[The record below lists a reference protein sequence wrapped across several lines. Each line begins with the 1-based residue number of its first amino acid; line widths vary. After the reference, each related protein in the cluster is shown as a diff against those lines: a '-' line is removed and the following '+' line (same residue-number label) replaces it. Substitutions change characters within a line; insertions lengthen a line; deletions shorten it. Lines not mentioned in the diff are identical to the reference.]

1 MTQAAITKRLR
12 DWGKAVR
19 TTAFKFSLLF
29 TLASSFV
36 TGISMYTLYRS
47 AEKEIREQI
56 DSRLLAETT
65 SLRRRFEERTSIGLY
80 TPVLG
85 IIERVPGDPNIT
97 FCVTARSG
105 GTNSV
110 SGYSDNNP
118 FTNGFATN
126 SPISAPSDGVSTSVD
141 SNVADLIIL
150 DSSVA
155 DLCRINTA
163 DADNSVGSS
172 MRINLVM
179 RVVVVNTADNR
190 YTLITAYD
198 TTNERKMLRRMLD
211 NTIYVTGFLILIAF
225 IGAFLIGYT
234 IIHSISRISRT
245 ARRIVDGDF
254 AERVPIRAN
263 DADEMNQLADDL
275 NHMLDRIEALI
286 TSQRQVTNNIAHD
299 LRSPLN
305 RLRNRMEV
313 ALLDRNSD
321 NKTLRDVIADSVEDA
336 ENLLK
341 TFNALLSIAQVESR
355 AKDDFT
361 HTSLSDICEDLAE
374 LYDVLSE
381 DGEHT
386 FAASIEPGLDIMG
399 NRQLIAQAITNLL
412 DNAVKYTPSG
422 GNIRLSAEKRGDN
435 ILINVADNGK
445 GIPPDKRDDVLK
457 RFVRLDSARST
468 PGNGL
473 GLSLVSAI
481 VALHNGSLTLHD
493 NKPGLRI
500 QITLPTETAY
510 LRRQHE
516 SQY

>member
-1 MTQAAITKRLR
+1 MTQTAITKRLR
-12 DWGKAVR
+12 DWGKAVK

-85 IIERVPGDPNIT
+85 IIERVPGD
-97 FCVTARSG
+97 
-105 GTNSV
+105 
-110 SGYSDNNP
+110 
-118 FTNGFATN
+118 
-126 SPISAPSDGVSTSVD
+126 
-141 SNVADLIIL
+141 LIIL

-155 DLCRINTA
+155 DLCRINPAT
-163 DADNSVGSS
+163 DPGSD

-179 RVVVVNTADNR
+179 RVVIVNTADNR

-198 TTNERKMLRRMLD
+198 TTNERKMLKRMLD
-211 NTIYVTGFLILIAF
+211 NSIYVTGLLLIASF
-225 IGAFLIGYT
+225 IGSFLIGYT

-254 AERVPIRAN
+254 SERVPTHAN
-263 DADEMNQLADDL
+263 DADEMSQLADDL

-305 RLRNRMEV
+305 RMRNRMEV
-313 ALLDRNSD
+313 ALLDRNSEAAA
-321 NKTLRDVIADSVEDA
+321 LREVIADSVEDA

-341 TFNALLSIAQVESR
+341 TFNALLNIAQVESR
-355 AKDDFT
+355 AKDDFK
-361 HTSLSDICEDLAE
+361 HESLSAICDDLAE
-374 LYDVLSE
+374 LYDVMTE
-381 DGEHT
+381 EGEHS
-386 FAASIEPGLDIMG
+386 FAAHIERGLDIMG

-422 GNIRLSAEKRGDN
+422 GHITLTAEQRGENIHVSVGDN
-435 ILINVADNGK
+435 GH

-481 VALHNGSLTLHD
+481 VALHNGSLQLHD

-500 QITLPTETAY
+500 EITLPSETAY
-510 LRRQHE
+510 LRRQNE
-516 SQY
+516 SEF

>member
-1 MTQAAITKRLR
+1 MTQTAITKRLR

-97 FCVTARSG
+97 FCVTAKSPPSG
-105 GTNSV
+105 SNGL
-110 SGYSDNNP
+110 P
-118 FTNGFATN
+118 FTNRNNNAPAT
-126 SPISAPSDGVSTSVD
+126 IDTSA
-141 SNVADLIIL
+141 ADLIIL

-155 DLCRINTA
+155 DLCRINPVT
-163 DADNSVGSS
+163 DPGSD

-179 RVVVVNTADNR
+179 RVVIVNTADNR

-198 TTNERKMLRRMLD
+198 TTNERKMLKRMLD
-211 NTIYVTGFLILIAF
+211 NTIYVTAFLILISF
-225 IGAFLIGYT
+225 IGSFLIGYT

-263 DADEMNQLADDL
+263 DTDEMNQLADDL

-305 RLRNRMEV
+305 RMRNRMEV
-313 ALLDRNSD
+313 ALLDRNSEAGA
-321 NKTLRDVIADSVEDA
+321 LREVIADSVEDA

-341 TFNALLSIAQVESR
+341 TFNALLNIAQVESR
-355 AKDDFT
+355 AKDDFK
-361 HTSLSDICEDLAE
+361 HESLSAICDDLAE
-374 LYDVLSE
+374 LYDVMTE
-381 DGEHT
+381 EGEHS
-386 FAASIEPGLDIMG
+386 FAAHIERGLDIMG

-422 GNIRLSAEKRGDN
+422 GHITLSAEQRGENIHVSVGDN
-435 ILINVADNGK
+435 GH
-445 GIPPDKRDDVLK
+445 GIPPDKRNDVLK

-481 VALHNGSLTLHD
+481 VALHNGSLQLHD

-500 QITLPTETAY
+500 EITLPSETAY
-510 LRRQHE
+510 LRRQNE
-516 SQY
+516 SEF

>member
-1 MTQAAITKRLR
+1 MTQTAITKRLR

-97 FCVTARSG
+97 FCVTAKSPPSG
-105 GTNSV
+105 SNGL
-110 SGYSDNNP
+110 P
-118 FTNGFATN
+118 FTNRNNNAPAT
-126 SPISAPSDGVSTSVD
+126 IDTSA
-141 SNVADLIIL
+141 ADLIIL

-155 DLCRINTA
+155 DLCRINPAT
-163 DADNSVGSS
+163 DPGSD

-179 RVVVVNTADNR
+179 RVVIVNTADNR
-190 YTLITAYD
+190 YTLVTAYD
-198 TTNERKMLRRMLD
+198 TTNERKMLKRMLD
-211 NTIYVTGFLILIAF
+211 NTIYVTAFLILISF
-225 IGAFLIGYT
+225 IGSFLIGYT

-263 DADEMNQLADDL
+263 DTDEMNQLADDL

-305 RLRNRMEV
+305 RMRNRMEV
-313 ALLDRNSD
+313 ALLDRNSGVGE
-321 NKTLRDVIADSVEDA
+321 LREVIADSVEDA

-341 TFNALLSIAQVESR
+341 TFNALLNIAQVESR
-355 AKDDFT
+355 AKDDFK
-361 HTSLSDICEDLAE
+361 HESLSAICDDLAE
-374 LYDVLSE
+374 LYDVMTE
-381 DGEHT
+381 EGEHS
-386 FAASIEPGLDIMG
+386 FEAHIERGLDIMG

-422 GNIRLSAEKRGDN
+422 GHITLTAEQRGENIHVSVGDN
-435 ILINVADNGK
+435 GH

-481 VALHNGSLTLHD
+481 VALHNGSLQLHD

-500 QITLPTETAY
+500 EITLPSETAY
-510 LRRQHE
+510 LRRQNE
-516 SQY
+516 SEF

>member
-1 MTQAAITKRLR
+1 MTQTAITKRLR

-97 FCVTARSG
+97 FCVTAKSPPSG
-105 GTNSV
+105 SNGL
-110 SGYSDNNP
+110 P
-118 FTNGFATN
+118 FTNRNNNAPAT
-126 SPISAPSDGVSTSVD
+126 IDTSA
-141 SNVADLIIL
+141 ADLIIL

-155 DLCRINTA
+155 DLCRINPAT
-163 DADNSVGSS
+163 DPGSD

-179 RVVVVNTADNR
+179 RVVIVNTADNR

-198 TTNERKMLRRMLD
+198 TTNERKMLKRMLD
-211 NTIYVTGFLILIAF
+211 NSIYVTGLLLIASF
-225 IGAFLIGYT
+225 IGSFLIGYT

-254 AERVPIRAN
+254 SERVPTHAN
-263 DADEMNQLADDL
+263 DADEMSQLADDL

-305 RLRNRMEV
+305 RMRNRMEV
-313 ALLDRNSD
+313 ALLDRNSEAAA
-321 NKTLRDVIADSVEDA
+321 LREVIADSVEDA

-341 TFNALLSIAQVESR
+341 TFNALLNIAQVESR

-386 FAASIEPGLDIMG
+386 FAASIEPDLDIMG

>member
-1 MTQAAITKRLR
+1 MTQTAITKRLR

-97 FCVTARSG
+97 FCVTAKSPPSG
-105 GTNSV
+105 SNGL
-110 SGYSDNNP
+110 P
-118 FTNGFATN
+118 FTNRNNNAPAT
-126 SPISAPSDGVSTSVD
+126 IDTSA
-141 SNVADLIIL
+141 ADLIIL

-155 DLCRINTA
+155 DLCRINPAT
-163 DADNSVGSS
+163 DPGSD

-179 RVVVVNTADNR
+179 RVVIVNTADNR

-198 TTNERKMLRRMLD
+198 TTNERKMLKRMLD
-211 NTIYVTGFLILIAF
+211 NSIYVTGLLLIASF
-225 IGAFLIGYT
+225 IGSFLIGYT

-254 AERVPIRAN
+254 SERVPTHAN
-263 DADEMNQLADDL
+263 DADEMSQLADDL

-305 RLRNRMEV
+305 RMRNRMEV
-313 ALLDRNSD
+313 ALLDRNSEAAA
-321 NKTLRDVIADSVEDA
+321 LREVIADSVEDA

-341 TFNALLSIAQVESR
+341 TFNALLNIAQVESR
-355 AKDDFT
+355 AKDDFK
-361 HTSLSDICEDLAE
+361 HESLSAICDDLAE
-374 LYDVLSE
+374 LYDVMTE
-381 DGEHT
+381 EGEHT
-386 FAASIEPGLDIMG
+386 FEAHIERGLDIMG
-399 NRQLIAQAITNLL
+399 NRQLIAQGITNLL

-422 GNIRLSAEKRGDN
+422 GHITLTAVQRGENIHVSVGDN
-435 ILINVADNGK
+435 GH

-481 VALHNGSLTLHD
+481 VALHNGSLQLHD

-500 QITLPTETAY
+500 EITLPSETAY
-510 LRRQHE
+510 LRRQNE
-516 SQY
+516 SEF

>member
-1 MTQAAITKRLR
+1 MTQTAITKRLR

-97 FCVTARSG
+97 FCVTAKSPPSG
-105 GTNSV
+105 SNGL
-110 SGYSDNNP
+110 P
-118 FTNGFATN
+118 FTNRNNNAPAT
-126 SPISAPSDGVSTSVD
+126 IETSA
-141 SNVADLIIL
+141 ADLIIL

-155 DLCRINTA
+155 DLCRINPAT
-163 DADNSVGSS
+163 DPGSD

-179 RVVVVNTADNR
+179 RVVIVNTADNR

-198 TTNERKMLRRMLD
+198 TTNERKMLKRMLD
-211 NTIYVTGFLILIAF
+211 NSIYVTGLLLIASF
-225 IGAFLIGYT
+225 IGSFLIGYT

-254 AERVPIRAN
+254 SERVPTRAN
-263 DADEMNQLADDL
+263 DADEMSQLADDL

-305 RLRNRMEV
+305 RMRNRMEV
-313 ALLDRNSD
+313 ALLDRNSEAAA
-321 NKTLRDVIADSVEDA
+321 LREVIADSVEDA

-341 TFNALLSIAQVESR
+341 TFNALLNIAQVESR
-355 AKDDFT
+355 AKDDFK
-361 HTSLSDICEDLAE
+361 HESLSAICDDLAE
-374 LYDVLSE
+374 LYDVMTE
-381 DGEHT
+381 EGEHS
-386 FAASIEPGLDIMG
+386 FEAHIERGLDIMG

-422 GNIRLSAEKRGDN
+422 GHITLTAEQRGENIHVSVGDN
-435 ILINVADNGK
+435 GH

-481 VALHNGSLTLHD
+481 VALHNGSLQLHD

-500 QITLPTETAY
+500 EITLPSETAY
-510 LRRQHE
+510 LRRQNE
-516 SQY
+516 SEF

>member
-1 MTQAAITKRLR
+1 MTQTAITKRLR

-97 FCVTARSG
+97 FCVTAKSPPSG
-105 GTNSV
+105 SNGL
-110 SGYSDNNP
+110 P
-118 FTNGFATN
+118 FTNRNNNAPAT
-126 SPISAPSDGVSTSVD
+126 IDTSA
-141 SNVADLIIL
+141 ADLIIL

-155 DLCRINTA
+155 DLCRINPAT
-163 DADNSVGSS
+163 DPGSD

-179 RVVVVNTADNR
+179 RVVIVNTADNR

-198 TTNERKMLRRMLD
+198 TTNERKMLKRMLD
-211 NTIYVTGFLILIAF
+211 NSIYVTGLLLIASF
-225 IGAFLIGYT
+225 IGSFLIGYT

-263 DADEMNQLADDL
+263 DADEMSQLADDL

-305 RLRNRMEV
+305 RMRNRMEV
-313 ALLDRNSD
+313 ALLDRNSEAGA
-321 NKTLRDVIADSVEDA
+321 LREVIADSVEDA

-341 TFNALLSIAQVESR
+341 TFNALLNIAQVESR
-355 AKDDFT
+355 AKDDFK
-361 HTSLSDICEDLAE
+361 HESLSAICDDLAE
-374 LYDVLSE
+374 LYDVMTE
-381 DGEHT
+381 EGEHS
-386 FAASIEPGLDIMG
+386 FEAHIERGLDIMG

-422 GNIRLSAEKRGDN
+422 GHITLSAEQRGENIHVSVGDN
-435 ILINVADNGK
+435 GH

-481 VALHNGSLTLHD
+481 VALHNGSLQLHD

-500 QITLPTETAY
+500 EITLPSETAY
-510 LRRQHE
+510 LRRQNE
-516 SQY
+516 SEF

>member
-1 MTQAAITKRLR
+1 MTQTAITTRLR

-97 FCVTARSG
+97 FCVTAKSPPSG
-105 GTNSV
+105 SNGL
-110 SGYSDNNP
+110 P
-118 FTNGFATN
+118 FTNRNNNAPAT
-126 SPISAPSDGVSTSVD
+126 IDTSA
-141 SNVADLIIL
+141 ADLIIL

-155 DLCRINTA
+155 DLCRINPAT
-163 DADNSVGSS
+163 DPGSD

-179 RVVVVNTADNR
+179 RVVIVNTADNR

-198 TTNERKMLRRMLD
+198 TTNERKMLKRMLD
-211 NTIYVTGFLILIAF
+211 NSIYVTGLLLIASF
-225 IGAFLIGYT
+225 IGSFLIGYT

-254 AERVPIRAN
+254 SERVPTHAN
-263 DADEMNQLADDL
+263 DADEMSQLADDL

-305 RLRNRMEV
+305 RMRNRMEV
-313 ALLDRNSD
+313 ALLDRNSEAAA
-321 NKTLRDVIADSVEDA
+321 LREVIADSVEDA

-341 TFNALLSIAQVESR
+341 TFNALLNIAQVESR
-355 AKDDFT
+355 AKDDFK
-361 HTSLSDICEDLAE
+361 HESLSAICDDLAE
-374 LYDVLSE
+374 LYDVMTE
-381 DGEHT
+381 EGEHS
-386 FAASIEPGLDIMG
+386 FAAHIERGLDIMG

-422 GNIRLSAEKRGDN
+422 GHITLTAEQRGENIHVSVGDN
-435 ILINVADNGK
+435 GH

-481 VALHNGSLTLHD
+481 VALHNGSLQLHD

-500 QITLPTETAY
+500 EITLPSETAY
-510 LRRQHE
+510 LRRQNE
-516 SQY
+516 SEF

>member
-1 MTQAAITKRLR
+1 MTQTAITKRLR

-97 FCVTARSG
+97 FCVTAKSPPSG
-105 GTNSV
+105 SNGL
-110 SGYSDNNP
+110 P
-118 FTNGFATN
+118 FTNRNNNAPAT
-126 SPISAPSDGVSTSVD
+126 IDTSA
-141 SNVADLIIL
+141 ADLIIL

-155 DLCRINTA
+155 DLCRINPAT
-163 DADNSVGSS
+163 DPGSD

-179 RVVVVNTADNR
+179 RVVIVNTADNR

-198 TTNERKMLRRMLD
+198 TTNERKMLKRMLD
-211 NTIYVTGFLILIAF
+211 NTIYVTAFLILISF
-225 IGAFLIGYT
+225 IGSFLIGYT

-263 DADEMNQLADDL
+263 DTDEMNQLADDL

-305 RLRNRMEV
+305 RMRNRMEV
-313 ALLDRNSD
+313 ALLDRNSEAAA
-321 NKTLRDVIADSVEDA
+321 LREVIADSVEDA

-341 TFNALLSIAQVESR
+341 TFNALLNIAQVESR
-355 AKDDFT
+355 AKGDFK
-361 HTSLSDICEDLAE
+361 HESLSAICDDLAE
-374 LYDVLSE
+374 LYDVMTE
-381 DGEHT
+381 EGEHS
-386 FAASIEPGLDIMG
+386 FEAHIERGLDIMG

-422 GNIRLSAEKRGDN
+422 GHITLTAEQRGENIHVSVGDN
-435 ILINVADNGK
+435 GH

-481 VALHNGSLTLHD
+481 VALHNGSLQLHD

-500 QITLPTETAY
+500 EITLPSETAY
-510 LRRQHE
+510 LRRQNE
-516 SQY
+516 SEF

>member
-1 MTQAAITKRLR
+1 MTQTAITKRLR

-97 FCVTARSG
+97 FCVTAKSPPSG
-105 GTNSV
+105 SNGL
-110 SGYSDNNP
+110 P
-118 FTNGFATN
+118 FTNRNNNAPAT
-126 SPISAPSDGVSTSVD
+126 IDTSA
-141 SNVADLIIL
+141 ADLIIL

-155 DLCRINTA
+155 DLCRINPAT
-163 DADNSVGSS
+163 DPGSD

-179 RVVVVNTADNR
+179 RVVIVNTADNR

-198 TTNERKMLRRMLD
+198 TTNERKMLKRMLD
-211 NTIYVTGFLILIAF
+211 NSIYVTGLLLIASF
-225 IGAFLIGYT
+225 IGSFLIGYT

-254 AERVPIRAN
+254 SERVPIRAN
-263 DADEMNQLADDL
+263 DTDEMNQLADDL

-305 RLRNRMEV
+305 RMRNRMEV
-313 ALLDRNSD
+313 ALLDRNSEAAA
-321 NKTLRDVIADSVEDA
+321 LREVIADSVEDA

-341 TFNALLSIAQVESR
+341 TFNALLNIAQVESR
-355 AKDDFT
+355 AKDDFK
-361 HTSLSDICEDLAE
+361 HESLSAICDDLAE
-374 LYDVLSE
+374 LYDVMTE
-381 DGEHT
+381 EGEHS
-386 FAASIEPGLDIMG
+386 FEAHIERGLDIMG

-422 GNIRLSAEKRGDN
+422 GHITLTAEQRGENIHVSVGDN
-435 ILINVADNGK
+435 GH

-481 VALHNGSLTLHD
+481 VALHNGSLQLHD

-500 QITLPTETAY
+500 EITLPSETAY
-510 LRRQHE
+510 LRRQNE
-516 SQY
+516 SEF

>member
-1 MTQAAITKRLR
+1 MTQTAITKRLR

-97 FCVTARSG
+97 FCVTAKSPPSG
-105 GTNSV
+105 SNGL
-110 SGYSDNNP
+110 P
-118 FTNGFATN
+118 FTNRNNNAPAT
-126 SPISAPSDGVSTSVD
+126 IDTSA
-141 SNVADLIIL
+141 ADLIIL

-155 DLCRINTA
+155 DLCRINPAT
-163 DADNSVGSS
+163 DPGSD

-179 RVVVVNTADNR
+179 RVVIVNTADNR

-198 TTNERKMLRRMLD
+198 TTNERKMLKRMLD
-211 NTIYVTGFLILIAF
+211 NSIYVTGLLLIASF
-225 IGAFLIGYT
+225 IGSFLIGYT

-254 AERVPIRAN
+254 SERVPTHAN
-263 DADEMNQLADDL
+263 DADEMSQLADDL

-305 RLRNRMEV
+305 RMRNRMEV
-313 ALLDRNSD
+313 ALLDRNSEAAA
-321 NKTLRDVIADSVEDA
+321 LREVIADSVEDA

-341 TFNALLSIAQVESR
+341 TFNALLNIAQVESR
-355 AKDDFT
+355 AKDDFKYE
-361 HTSLSDICEDLAE
+361 SLSAICDDLAE
-374 LYDVLSE
+374 LYDVMTE
-381 DGEHT
+381 EGEHS
-386 FAASIEPGLDIMG
+386 FEAHIERGLDIMG

-422 GNIRLSAEKRGDN
+422 GHITLTAEQRGENIHVSVGDN
-435 ILINVADNGK
+435 GH

-481 VALHNGSLTLHD
+481 VALHNGSLQLHD

-500 QITLPTETAY
+500 EITLPSETAY
-510 LRRQHE
+510 LRRQNE
-516 SQY
+516 SEF

>member
-1 MTQAAITKRLR
+1 MTQTAITKRLR

-97 FCVTARSG
+97 FCVTAKSPPSG
-105 GTNSV
+105 SNGL
-110 SGYSDNNP
+110 P
-118 FTNGFATN
+118 FTNRNNNAPAT
-126 SPISAPSDGVSTSVD
+126 IDTSA
-141 SNVADLIIL
+141 ADLIIL

-155 DLCRINTA
+155 DLCRINPAT
-163 DADNSVGSS
+163 DPGSD

-179 RVVVVNTADNR
+179 RVVIVNTADNR

-198 TTNERKMLRRMLD
+198 TTNERKMLKRMLD
-211 NTIYVTGFLILIAF
+211 NTIYVTAFLILISF

-263 DADEMNQLADDL
+263 DTDEMNQLADDL

-305 RLRNRMEV
+305 RMRNRMEV
-313 ALLDRNSD
+313 ALLDRNSEAAA
-321 NKTLRDVIADSVEDA
+321 LREVIADSVEDA

-341 TFNALLSIAQVESR
+341 TFNALLNIAQVESR
-355 AKDDFT
+355 AKDDFK
-361 HTSLSDICEDLAE
+361 HESLSAICDDLAE
-374 LYDVLSE
+374 LYDVMTE
-381 DGEHT
+381 EGEHS
-386 FAASIEPGLDIMG
+386 FAAHIERGLDIMG

-422 GNIRLSAEKRGDN
+422 GHITLTAEQRGENIHVSVGDN
-435 ILINVADNGK
+435 GH

-481 VALHNGSLTLHD
+481 VALHNGSLQLHD

-500 QITLPTETAY
+500 EITLPSETAY
-510 LRRQHE
+510 LRRQNE
-516 SQY
+516 SEF

>member
-1 MTQAAITKRLR
+1 MTQTAITKRLR

-97 FCVTARSG
+97 FCVTAKSPPSG
-105 GTNSV
+105 SNGL
-110 SGYSDNNP
+110 P
-118 FTNGFATN
+118 FTNRNNNAPAT
-126 SPISAPSDGVSTSVD
+126 IDTSA
-141 SNVADLIIL
+141 ADLIIL

-155 DLCRINTA
+155 DLCRINPAT
-163 DADNSVGSS
+163 DPGSD

-179 RVVVVNTADNR
+179 RVVIVNTADNR

-198 TTNERKMLRRMLD
+198 TTNERKMLKRMLD
-211 NTIYVTGFLILIAF
+211 NSIYVTGLLLIASF
-225 IGAFLIGYT
+225 IGSFLIGYT

-254 AERVPIRAN
+254 SERVPTHAN
-263 DADEMNQLADDL
+263 DADEMSQLADDL

-305 RLRNRMEV
+305 RMRNRMEV
-313 ALLDRNSD
+313 ALLDRNSEAAA
-321 NKTLRDVIADSVEDA
+321 LREVIADSVEDA

-341 TFNALLSIAQVESR
+341 TFNALLNIAQVESR
-355 AKDDFT
+355 AKDDFK
-361 HTSLSDICEDLAE
+361 HESLSAICDDLAE
-374 LYDVLSE
+374 LYDVMTE
-381 DGEHT
+381 EGEHS
-386 FAASIEPGLDIMG
+386 FEAHIERGLDIMG

-422 GNIRLSAEKRGDN
+422 GHITLSAEQRGENIHVSVGDN
-435 ILINVADNGK
+435 GH
-445 GIPPDKRDDVLK
+445 GIPPDKRDEVLK

-481 VALHNGSLTLHD
+481 VALHNGSLQLHD

-500 QITLPTETAY
+500 EITLPSETAY
-510 LRRQHE
+510 LRRQNE
-516 SQY
+516 SEF

>member
-1 MTQAAITKRLR
+1 MTQTAITKRLR

-97 FCVTARSG
+97 FCVTAKSPPSG
-105 GTNSV
+105 SNGL
-110 SGYSDNNP
+110 P
-118 FTNGFATN
+118 FTNRNNNAPAT
-126 SPISAPSDGVSTSVD
+126 IDTSA
-141 SNVADLIIL
+141 ADLIIL

-155 DLCRINTA
+155 DLCRINPAT
-163 DADNSVGSS
+163 DPGSD

-179 RVVVVNTADNR
+179 RGVIVNTADNR

-198 TTNERKMLRRMLD
+198 TTNERKMLKRMLD
-211 NTIYVTGFLILIAF
+211 NSIYVTGLLLIASF
-225 IGAFLIGYT
+225 IGSFLIGYT

-254 AERVPIRAN
+254 SERVPTHAN
-263 DADEMNQLADDL
+263 DADEMSQLADDL

-305 RLRNRMEV
+305 RMRNRMEV
-313 ALLDRNSD
+313 ALLDRNSEAAA
-321 NKTLRDVIADSVEDA
+321 LREVIADSVEDA

-341 TFNALLSIAQVESR
+341 TFNALLNIAQVESR
-355 AKDDFT
+355 AKDDFK
-361 HTSLSDICEDLAE
+361 HESLSAICDDLAE
-374 LYDVLSE
+374 LYDVMTE
-381 DGEHT
+381 EGEHS
-386 FAASIEPGLDIMG
+386 FAAHIERGLDIMG

-422 GNIRLSAEKRGDN
+422 GHITLTAEQRGENIHVSVGDN
-435 ILINVADNGK
+435 GH

-481 VALHNGSLTLHD
+481 VALHNGSLQLHD

-500 QITLPTETAY
+500 EITLPSETAY
-510 LRRQHE
+510 LRRQNE
-516 SQY
+516 SEF

>member
-1 MTQAAITKRLR
+1 MTQTAITKRLR

-97 FCVTARSG
+97 FCVTAKSPPSG
-105 GTNSV
+105 SNGL
-110 SGYSDNNP
+110 P
-118 FTNGFATN
+118 FTNRNNNAPAT
-126 SPISAPSDGVSTSVD
+126 IDTSA
-141 SNVADLIIL
+141 ADLIIL

-155 DLCRINTA
+155 DLCRINPAT
-163 DADNSVGSS
+163 DPGSD

-179 RVVVVNTADNR
+179 RVVIVNTADNR

-198 TTNERKMLRRMLD
+198 TTNERKMLKRMLD
-211 NTIYVTGFLILIAF
+211 NTIYVTAFLILISF
-225 IGAFLIGYT
+225 IGSFLIGYT

-254 AERVPIRAN
+254 AERVPTRAN
-263 DADEMNQLADDL
+263 DTDEMNQLADDL

-286 TSQRQVTNNIAHD
+286 TSQRQVTNNIAND

-305 RLRNRMEV
+305 RMRNRMEV
-313 ALLDRNSD
+313 ALLDRNSGVGE
-321 NKTLRDVIADSVEDA
+321 LREVIADSVEDA

-341 TFNALLSIAQVESR
+341 TFNALLNIAQVESR
-355 AKDDFT
+355 AKDDFK
-361 HTSLSDICEDLAE
+361 HESLSAICDDLAE
-374 LYDVLSE
+374 LYDVMTE
-381 DGEHT
+381 EGEHS
-386 FAASIEPGLDIMG
+386 FAAHIERGLDIMG

-422 GNIRLSAEKRGDN
+422 GHITLTAEQRGENIHVSVGDN
-435 ILINVADNGK
+435 GH

-481 VALHNGSLTLHD
+481 VALHNGSLQLHD

-500 QITLPTETAY
+500 EITLPSETAY
-510 LRRQHE
+510 LRRQNE
-516 SQY
+516 SAF

>member
-1 MTQAAITKRLR
+1 MTQTAITKRLR

-97 FCVTARSG
+97 FCVTAKSPPSG
-105 GTNSV
+105 SNGL
-110 SGYSDNNP
+110 P
-118 FTNGFATN
+118 FTNRNNNAPAT
-126 SPISAPSDGVSTSVD
+126 IDTSA
-141 SNVADLIIL
+141 ADLIIL

-155 DLCRINTA
+155 DLCRINPAT
-163 DADNSVGSS
+163 DPGSD

-179 RVVVVNTADNR
+179 RVVIVNTADNR

-198 TTNERKMLRRMLD
+198 TTNERKMLKRMLD
-211 NTIYVTGFLILIAF
+211 NSIYVTGLLLIASF
-225 IGAFLIGYT
+225 IGSFLIGYT

-254 AERVPIRAN
+254 SERVPTHAN
-263 DADEMNQLADDL
+263 DADEMSQLADDL

-305 RLRNRMEV
+305 RMRNRMEV
-313 ALLDRNSD
+313 ALLDRNSSVGE
-321 NKTLRDVIADSVEDA
+321 LREVIADSVADA

-341 TFNALLSIAQVESR
+341 TFNALLNIAQVESR
-355 AKDDFT
+355 AKDDFK
-361 HTSLSDICEDLAE
+361 HESLSAICDDLAE
-374 LYDVLSE
+374 LYDVMTE
-381 DGEHT
+381 EGEHS
-386 FAASIEPGLDIMG
+386 FAAHIERGLDIMG

-422 GNIRLSAEKRGDN
+422 GHITLTAEQRGENIHVS
-435 ILINVADNGK
+435 VSDNGH

-481 VALHNGSLTLHD
+481 VALHNGSLQLHD

-500 QITLPTETAY
+500 EITLPSETAY
-510 LRRQHE
+510 LRRQNE
-516 SQY
+516 SEF

>member
-1 MTQAAITKRLR
+1 MTQTAITKRLR

-97 FCVTARSG
+97 FCVTAKSPPSG
-105 GTNSV
+105 SNGL
-110 SGYSDNNP
+110 P
-118 FTNGFATN
+118 FTNRNNNAPAT
-126 SPISAPSDGVSTSVD
+126 IDTSA
-141 SNVADLIIL
+141 ADLIIL

-155 DLCRINTA
+155 DLCRINPAT
-163 DADNSVGSS
+163 DPGSD

-179 RVVVVNTADNR
+179 RVVIVNTADNR

-198 TTNERKMLRRMLD
+198 TTNERKMLKRMLD
-211 NTIYVTGFLILIAF
+211 NTIYVTAFLILISF
-225 IGAFLIGYT
+225 IGSFLIGYT

-263 DADEMNQLADDL
+263 DTDEMNQLADDL

-305 RLRNRMEV
+305 RMRNRMEV
-313 ALLDRNSD
+313 ALLDRNSEAAA
-321 NKTLRDVIADSVEDA
+321 LREVIADSVEDA

-341 TFNALLSIAQVESR
+341 TFNALLNIAQVESR
-355 AKDDFT
+355 AKGDFK
-361 HTSLSDICEDLAE
+361 HESLSAICDDLAE
-374 LYDVLSE
+374 LYDVMTE
-381 DGEHT
+381 EGEHS
-386 FAASIEPGLDIMG
+386 FEAHIERGLDIMG

-422 GNIRLSAEKRGDN
+422 GHITLTAEQRGENIHVS
-435 ILINVADNGK
+435 VSDNGH

-481 VALHNGSLTLHD
+481 VALHNGSLQLHD

-500 QITLPTETAY
+500 EITLPSETAY
-510 LRRQHE
+510 LRRQNE
-516 SQY
+516 SEF

>member
-1 MTQAAITKRLR
+1 MTQTAITKRLR

-97 FCVTARSG
+97 FCVTAKSPPSG
-105 GTNSV
+105 SNGL
-110 SGYSDNNP
+110 P
-118 FTNGFATN
+118 FTNRNNNAPAT
-126 SPISAPSDGVSTSVD
+126 IDTSA
-141 SNVADLIIL
+141 ADLVIL

-155 DLCRINTA
+155 DLCRINPVT
-163 DADNSVGSS
+163 DPGSD

-179 RVVVVNTADNR
+179 RVVIVNTADNR

-198 TTNERKMLRRMLD
+198 TTNERKMLKRMLD
-211 NTIYVTGFLILIAF
+211 NTIYVTAFLILISF
-225 IGAFLIGYT
+225 IGSFLIGYT

-263 DADEMNQLADDL
+263 DTDEMNQLADDL

-305 RLRNRMEV
+305 RMRNRMEV
-313 ALLDRNSD
+313 ALLDRNSEAAA
-321 NKTLRDVIADSVEDA
+321 LREVIADSVEDA

-341 TFNALLSIAQVESR
+341 TFNALLNIAQVESR
-355 AKDDFT
+355 AKDDFK
-361 HTSLSDICEDLAE
+361 HESLSAICDDLAE
-374 LYDVLSE
+374 LYDVMTE
-381 DGEHT
+381 EGEHS
-386 FAASIEPGLDIMG
+386 FEAHIERGLDIMG

-422 GNIRLSAEKRGDN
+422 GHITLSAEQRGENIHVSVGDN
-435 ILINVADNGK
+435 GH

-481 VALHNGSLTLHD
+481 VALHNGSLQLHD

-500 QITLPTETAY
+500 EITLPSETAY
-510 LRRQHE
+510 LRRQNE
-516 SQY
+516 SEF

>member
-1 MTQAAITKRLR
+1 MTQTAITKRLR

-97 FCVTARSG
+97 FCVTAKSPPSG
-105 GTNSV
+105 SNGL
-110 SGYSDNNP
+110 P
-118 FTNGFATN
+118 FTNRNNNAPAT
-126 SPISAPSDGVSTSVD
+126 IDTSA
-141 SNVADLIIL
+141 ADLIIL

-155 DLCRINTA
+155 DLCRINPAT
-163 DADNSVGSS
+163 DPGSD

-179 RVVVVNTADNR
+179 RVVIVNTADNR

-198 TTNERKMLRRMLD
+198 TTNERKMLKRMLD
-211 NTIYVTGFLILIAF
+211 NSIYVTGLLLIASF
-225 IGAFLIGYT
+225 IGSFLIGYT

-254 AERVPIRAN
+254 SERVPTHAN
-263 DADEMNQLADDL
+263 DADEMSQLADDL

-305 RLRNRMEV
+305 RMRNRMEV
-313 ALLDRNSD
+313 ALLDRNSEAAA
-321 NKTLRDVIADSVEDA
+321 LREVIADSVEDA

-341 TFNALLSIAQVESR
+341 TFNALLNIAQVESR
-355 AKDDFT
+355 AKDDFK
-361 HTSLSDICEDLAE
+361 HESLSAICDDLAE
-374 LYDVLSE
+374 LYDVMTE
-381 DGEHT
+381 EGEHS
-386 FAASIEPGLDIMG
+386 FAAHIERGLDIMG
-399 NRQLIAQAITNLL
+399 SRQLIAQAITNLL

-422 GNIRLSAEKRGDN
+422 GHITLTAEQRGENIHVSVGDN
-435 ILINVADNGK
+435 GH

-481 VALHNGSLTLHD
+481 VALHNGSLQLHD

-500 QITLPTETAY
+500 EITLPSETAY
-510 LRRQHE
+510 LRRQNE
-516 SQY
+516 SEF

>member
-1 MTQAAITKRLR
+1 MTQTAITKRLR

-97 FCVTARSG
+97 FCVTAKSPPSG
-105 GTNSV
+105 SNGL
-110 SGYSDNNP
+110 P
-118 FTNGFATN
+118 FTNRNNNAPAT
-126 SPISAPSDGVSTSVD
+126 IDTSA
-141 SNVADLIIL
+141 ADLIIL

-155 DLCRINTA
+155 DLCRINPAT
-163 DADNSVGSS
+163 DPGSD

-179 RVVVVNTADNR
+179 RVVIVNTADNR

-198 TTNERKMLRRMLD
+198 TTNERKMLKRMLD
-211 NTIYVTGFLILIAF
+211 NSIYVTGLLLIASF
-225 IGAFLIGYT
+225 IGSFLIGYT

-254 AERVPIRAN
+254 SERVPTHAN
-263 DADEMNQLADDL
+263 DADEMSQLADDL

-305 RLRNRMEV
+305 RMRNRMEV
-313 ALLDRNSD
+313 ALLDRNSEAAA
-321 NKTLRDVIADSVEDA
+321 LREVIADSVEDA

-341 TFNALLSIAQVESR
+341 TFNALLNIAQVESR
-355 AKDDFT
+355 AKDDFK
-361 HTSLSDICEDLAE
+361 HESLSAICDDLAE
-374 LYDVLSE
+374 LYDVMTE
-381 DGEHT
+381 EGEHS
-386 FAASIEPGLDIMG
+386 FAAHIERGLDIMG

-422 GNIRLSAEKRGDN
+422 GHITLTAEQRGENIHVSVGDN
-435 ILINVADNGK
+435 GH

-481 VALHNGSLTLHD
+481 VALHNGSLQLHD

-500 QITLPTETAY
+500 EITLPSETAY
-510 LRRQHE
+510 LRRQNE
-516 SQY
+516 SEF

>member
-1 MTQAAITKRLR
+1 MTQTAITKRLR

-97 FCVTARSG
+97 FCVTAKSPPSG
-105 GTNSV
+105 SNGL
-110 SGYSDNNP
+110 P
-118 FTNGFATN
+118 FTHRNNNAPAT
-126 SPISAPSDGVSTSVD
+126 IDTSA
-141 SNVADLIIL
+141 ADLIIL

-155 DLCRINTA
+155 DLCRINPAT
-163 DADNSVGSS
+163 DPGSD

-179 RVVVVNTADNR
+179 RVVIVNTADNR

-198 TTNERKMLRRMLD
+198 TTNERKMLKRMLD
-211 NTIYVTGFLILIAF
+211 NSIYVTGLLLIASF
-225 IGAFLIGYT
+225 IGSFLIGYT

-254 AERVPIRAN
+254 SERVPTHAN
-263 DADEMNQLADDL
+263 DADEMSQLADDL

-305 RLRNRMEV
+305 RMRNRMEV
-313 ALLDRNSD
+313 ALLDRNSEAAA
-321 NKTLRDVIADSVEDA
+321 LREVIADSVEDA

-341 TFNALLSIAQVESR
+341 TFNALLNIAQVESR
-355 AKDDFT
+355 AKDDFK
-361 HTSLSDICEDLAE
+361 HESLSAICDDLAE
-374 LYDVLSE
+374 LYDVMTE
-381 DGEHT
+381 EGEHS
-386 FAASIEPGLDIMG
+386 FAAHIERGLDIMG

-422 GNIRLSAEKRGDN
+422 GHITLTAEQRGENIHVSVGDN
-435 ILINVADNGK
+435 GH

-481 VALHNGSLTLHD
+481 VALHNGSLQLHD

-500 QITLPTETAY
+500 EITLPSETAY
-510 LRRQHE
+510 LRRQNE
-516 SQY
+516 SEF

>member
-1 MTQAAITKRLR
+1 MTQTAITKRLR

-97 FCVTARSG
+97 FCVTAKPQPQGSG
-105 GTNSV
+105 SNGL
-110 SGYSDNNP
+110 P
-118 FTNGFATN
+118 FTNRNNNAPAT
-126 SPISAPSDGVSTSVD
+126 IDTSA
-141 SNVADLIIL
+141 ADLIIL

-155 DLCRINTA
+155 DLCRINPAT
-163 DADNSVGSS
+163 DPGSD

-179 RVVVVNTADNR
+179 RVVIVNTADNR

-198 TTNERKMLRRMLD
+198 TTNERKMLKRMLD
-211 NTIYVTGFLILIAF
+211 NSIYVTGLLLIASF
-225 IGAFLIGYT
+225 IGSFLIGYT

-254 AERVPIRAN
+254 SERVPTRAN
-263 DADEMNQLADDL
+263 DADEMSQLADDL

-305 RLRNRMEV
+305 RMRNRMEV
-313 ALLDRNSD
+313 ALLDRNSEAAA
-321 NKTLRDVIADSVEDA
+321 LREVIADSVEDA

-341 TFNALLSIAQVESR
+341 TFNALLNIAQVESR
-355 AKDDFT
+355 AKDDFK
-361 HTSLSDICEDLAE
+361 HESLSAICDDLAE
-374 LYDVLSE
+374 LYDVMTE
-381 DGEHT
+381 EGEHS
-386 FAASIEPGLDIMG
+386 FEAHIERGLDIMG

-422 GNIRLSAEKRGDN
+422 GHITLTAEQRGENIHVSVGDN
-435 ILINVADNGK
+435 GH

-481 VALHNGSLTLHD
+481 VALHNGSLQLHD

-500 QITLPTETAY
+500 EITLPSETAY
-510 LRRQHE
+510 LRRQNE
-516 SQY
+516 SEF

>member
-97 FCVTARSG
+97 FCVTAKSPPSG
-105 GTNSV
+105 SNGL
-110 SGYSDNNP
+110 P
-118 FTNGFATN
+118 FTNRNNNAPAT
-126 SPISAPSDGVSTSVD
+126 IDTSA
-141 SNVADLIIL
+141 ADLIIL

-155 DLCRINTA
+155 DLCRLNPGNPT
-163 DADNSVGSS
+163 DGDL
-172 MRINLVM
+172 RINLVM
-179 RVVVVNTADNR
+179 RVVIVNTADNR

-198 TTNERKMLRRMLD
+198 TTNERKMLKRMLD
-211 NTIYVTGFLILIAF
+211 NTIYVTAFLILISF
-225 IGAFLIGYT
+225 IGSFLIGYT

-254 AERVPIRAN
+254 AERVPTRAN
-263 DADEMNQLADDL
+263 DTDEMNQLADDL

-305 RLRNRMEV
+305 RMRNRMEV
-313 ALLDRNSD
+313 ALLDRNSEAAA
-321 NKTLRDVIADSVEDA
+321 LREVIADSVEDA

-386 FAASIEPGLDIMG
+386 FAASIEPDLDIMG

-445 GIPPDKRDDVLK
+445 GIPPDKRDDVVK

>member
-1 MTQAAITKRLR
+1 MTQTAITKRLR

-97 FCVTARSG
+97 FCVTAKSPPSG
-105 GTNSV
+105 SNGL
-110 SGYSDNNP
+110 P
-118 FTNGFATN
+118 FTNRNNNAPAT
-126 SPISAPSDGVSTSVD
+126 IDTSA
-141 SNVADLIIL
+141 ADLIIL

-155 DLCRINTA
+155 DLCRINPAT
-163 DADNSVGSS
+163 DPGSD

-179 RVVVVNTADNR
+179 RVVIVNTADNR

-198 TTNERKMLRRMLD
+198 TTNERKMLKRMLD
-211 NTIYVTGFLILIAF
+211 NTIYVTAFLILISF
-225 IGAFLIGYT
+225 IGSFLIGYT

-263 DADEMNQLADDL
+263 DTDEMNQLADDL

-305 RLRNRMEV
+305 RMRNRMEV
-313 ALLDRNSD
+313 ALLDRNSGVGE
-321 NKTLRDVIADSVEDA
+321 LREVIADSVEDA

-341 TFNALLSIAQVESR
+341 TFNALLNIAQVESR
-355 AKDDFT
+355 AKDDFK
-361 HTSLSDICEDLAE
+361 HESLSAICDDLAE
-374 LYDVLSE
+374 LYDVMTE
-381 DGEHT
+381 EGEHS
-386 FAASIEPGLDIMG
+386 FEAHIERGLDIMG

-422 GNIRLSAEKRGDN
+422 GHITLTAEQRGENIHVSVGDN
-435 ILINVADNGK
+435 GH

-481 VALHNGSLTLHD
+481 VALHNGSLQLHD

-500 QITLPTETAY
+500 EITLPSETAY
-510 LRRQHE
+510 LRRQNE
-516 SQY
+516 SAF

>member
-1 MTQAAITKRLR
+1 MTQTAITKRLR

-97 FCVTARSG
+97 FCVTAKSPPSG
-105 GTNSV
+105 SNGL
-110 SGYSDNNP
+110 P
-118 FTNGFATN
+118 FTNRNNNAPAT
-126 SPISAPSDGVSTSVD
+126 IDTSA
-141 SNVADLIIL
+141 ADLIIL

-155 DLCRINTA
+155 DLCRINPAT
-163 DADNSVGSS
+163 DPGSD

-179 RVVVVNTADNR
+179 RVVIVNTADNR

-198 TTNERKMLRRMLD
+198 TPNERKMLKRMLD
-211 NTIYVTGFLILIAF
+211 NSIYVTGLLLIASF
-225 IGAFLIGYT
+225 IGSFLIGYT

-254 AERVPIRAN
+254 SERVPTRAN
-263 DADEMNQLADDL
+263 DADEMSQLADDL

-305 RLRNRMEV
+305 RMRNRMEV
-313 ALLDRNSD
+313 ALLDRNSEAAA
-321 NKTLRDVIADSVEDA
+321 LREVIADSVEDA

-341 TFNALLSIAQVESR
+341 TFNALLNIAQVESR
-355 AKDDFT
+355 AKDDFK
-361 HTSLSDICEDLAE
+361 HESLSAICDDLAE
-374 LYDVLSE
+374 LYDVMTE
-381 DGEHT
+381 EGEHS
-386 FAASIEPGLDIMG
+386 FAAHIERGLDIMG

-422 GNIRLSAEKRGDN
+422 GHITLTAEQRGENIHVSVGDN
-435 ILINVADNGK
+435 GH

-481 VALHNGSLTLHD
+481 VALHNGSLQLHD

-500 QITLPTETAY
+500 EITLPSETAY
-510 LRRQHE
+510 LRRQNE
-516 SQY
+516 SEF

>member
-1 MTQAAITKRLR
+1 MTQTAITKRLR

-97 FCVTARSG
+97 FCVTAKSPPSG
-105 GTNSV
+105 SNGL
-110 SGYSDNNP
+110 P
-118 FTNGFATN
+118 FTGRNTTTPDSFNA
-126 SPISAPSDGVSTSVD
+126 SA
-141 SNVADLIIL
+141 ADLIIL

-155 DLCRINTA
+155 DLCRINPAT
-163 DADNSVGSS
+163 DPGSD

-179 RVVVVNTADNR
+179 RVVIVNTADNR

-198 TTNERKMLRRMLD
+198 TTNERKMLKRMLD
-211 NTIYVTGFLILIAF
+211 NTIYVTAFLILISF
-225 IGAFLIGYT
+225 IGSFLIGYT

-254 AERVPIRAN
+254 SERVPTRAN
-263 DADEMNQLADDL
+263 DADEMSQLADDL

-305 RLRNRMEV
+305 RMRNRMEV
-313 ALLDRNSD
+313 ALLDRNSEASA
-321 NKTLRDVIADSVEDA
+321 LREVIADSVEDA

-341 TFNALLSIAQVESR
+341 TFNALLNIAQVESR
-355 AKDDFT
+355 AKDDFK
-361 HTSLSDICEDLAE
+361 HESLSAICDDLAE
-374 LYDVLSE
+374 LYDVMTE
-381 DGEHT
+381 EGEHS
-386 FAASIEPGLDIMG
+386 FEAHIERGLDIMG

-422 GNIRLSAEKRGDN
+422 GHITLTAEQRGENIHVSVGDN
-435 ILINVADNGK
+435 GH

-481 VALHNGSLTLHD
+481 VALHNGSLQLHD

-500 QITLPTETAY
+500 EITLPSETAY
-510 LRRQHE
+510 LRRQNE
-516 SQY
+516 SEF

>member
-1 MTQAAITKRLR
+1 MTQTAITKRLR

-97 FCVTARSG
+97 FCVTAKSPPSG
-105 GTNSV
+105 SNGL
-110 SGYSDNNP
+110 P
-118 FTNGFATN
+118 FTNRNNNAPAT
-126 SPISAPSDGVSTSVD
+126 IDTSA
-141 SNVADLIIL
+141 ADLIIL

-155 DLCRINTA
+155 DLCRINPAT
-163 DADNSVGSS
+163 DPGSD

-179 RVVVVNTADNR
+179 RVVIVNTADNR

-198 TTNERKMLRRMLD
+198 TTNERKMLKRMLD
-211 NTIYVTGFLILIAF
+211 NTIYITAFLILISF
-225 IGAFLIGYT
+225 IGSFLIGYT

-263 DADEMNQLADDL
+263 DTDEMNQLADDL

-305 RLRNRMEV
+305 RMRNRMEV
-313 ALLDRNSD
+313 ALLDRNSEAAA
-321 NKTLRDVIADSVEDA
+321 LREVIADSVEDA

-341 TFNALLSIAQVESR
+341 TFNALLNIAQVESR
-355 AKDDFT
+355 AKDDFK
-361 HTSLSDICEDLAE
+361 HESLSAICDDLAE
-374 LYDVLSE
+374 LYDVMTE
-381 DGEHT
+381 EGEHS
-386 FAASIEPGLDIMG
+386 FEAHIERGLDIMG

-422 GNIRLSAEKRGDN
+422 GHITLTAEQRGENIHVSVGDN
-435 ILINVADNGK
+435 GH

-481 VALHNGSLTLHD
+481 VALHNGSLQLHD

-500 QITLPTETAY
+500 EITLPSETAY
-510 LRRQHE
+510 LRRQNE
-516 SQY
+516 SEF

>member
-1 MTQAAITKRLR
+1 MTQTAITKRLR

-97 FCVTARSG
+97 FCVTAKSPPSG
-105 GTNSV
+105 SNGL
-110 SGYSDNNP
+110 P
-118 FTNGFATN
+118 FTNRNNNAPAT
-126 SPISAPSDGVSTSVD
+126 IDTSA
-141 SNVADLIIL
+141 ADLIIL

-155 DLCRINTA
+155 DLCRINPAT
-163 DADNSVGSS
+163 DPGSD

-179 RVVVVNTADNR
+179 RVVIVNTADNR

-198 TTNERKMLRRMLD
+198 TTNERKMLKRMLD
-211 NTIYVTGFLILIAF
+211 NSIYVTGLLLIASF
-225 IGAFLIGYT
+225 IGSFLIGYT

-254 AERVPIRAN
+254 SERVPTHAN
-263 DADEMNQLADDL
+263 DADEMSQLADDL

-305 RLRNRMEV
+305 RMRNRMEV
-313 ALLDRNSD
+313 ALLDRNSEAAA
-321 NKTLRDVIADSVEDA
+321 LREVIADSVEDA

-341 TFNALLSIAQVESR
+341 TFNALLNIAQVESR
-355 AKDDFT
+355 AKDDFK
-361 HTSLSDICEDLAE
+361 HESLSAICDDLAE
-374 LYDVLSE
+374 LYDVMTE
-381 DGEHT
+381 EGEHS
-386 FAASIEPGLDIMG
+386 FAAHIERGLDIMG

-422 GNIRLSAEKRGDN
+422 GHITLTAEQRGENIHVSVGDN
-435 ILINVADNGK
+435 GHGN
-445 GIPPDKRDDVLK
+445 PPDKRDAVLK

-481 VALHNGSLTLHD
+481 VALHNGSLQLHD

-500 QITLPTETAY
+500 EITLPSETAY
-510 LRRQHE
+510 LRRQNE
-516 SQY
+516 SEF

>member
-1 MTQAAITKRLR
+1 MTQTAITKRLR

-97 FCVTARSG
+97 FCVTAKSPPSG
-105 GTNSV
+105 SNGL
-110 SGYSDNNP
+110 P
-118 FTNGFATN
+118 FTNRNNNAPAT
-126 SPISAPSDGVSTSVD
+126 IDTSA
-141 SNVADLIIL
+141 ADLIIL

-155 DLCRINTA
+155 DLCRINPAT
-163 DADNSVGSS
+163 DPGSD

-179 RVVVVNTADNR
+179 RVVIVNTADNR

-198 TTNERKMLRRMLD
+198 TTNERKMLKRMLD
-211 NTIYVTGFLILIAF
+211 NSIYVTGLLLIASF
-225 IGAFLIGYT
+225 IGSFLIGYT

-254 AERVPIRAN
+254 SERVPTHAN
-263 DADEMNQLADDL
+263 DADEMSQLADDL

-305 RLRNRMEV
+305 RMRNRMEV
-313 ALLDRNSD
+313 ALLDRNSEAAA
-321 NKTLRDVIADSVEDA
+321 LREVIADSVEDA

-341 TFNALLSIAQVESR
+341 TFNALLNIAQVESR
-355 AKDDFT
+355 AKDDFK
-361 HTSLSDICEDLAE
+361 HESLSAICDDLAE
-374 LYDVLSE
+374 LYDVMTE
-381 DGEHT
+381 EGEHS
-386 FAASIEPGLDIMG
+386 FAAHIERGLDIMG

-422 GNIRLSAEKRGDN
+422 GHITLSAEQRGENIHVSVGDN
-435 ILINVADNGK
+435 GH

-481 VALHNGSLTLHD
+481 VALHNGSLQLHD

-500 QITLPTETAY
+500 EITLPSETAY
-510 LRRQHE
+510 LRRQNE
-516 SQY
+516 SEF

>member
-1 MTQAAITKRLR
+1 MTQTAITKRLR
-12 DWGKAVR
+12 DWGKAVK

-97 FCVTARSG
+97 FCVTAKPQPQGSG
-105 GTNSV
+105 SNGL
-110 SGYSDNNP
+110 P
-118 FTNGFATN
+118 FTSRRNNAPAAFD
-126 SPISAPSDGVSTSVD
+126 SSA
-141 SNVADLIIL
+141 ADLIIL

-155 DLCRINTA
+155 DLCRLNPGNPT
-163 DADNSVGSS
+163 DGDL
-172 MRINLVM
+172 RLNLVM
-179 RVVVVNTADNR
+179 RVVIVNTADNR

-198 TTNERKMLRRMLD
+198 TSNERKMLKRML
-211 NTIYVTGFLILIAF
+211 NNSIYVTGLLLIASF
-225 IGAFLIGYT
+225 IGSFLIGYI

-254 AERVPIRAN
+254 SERILTRAT
-263 DADEMNQLADDL
+263 DADEMSQLAGDL

-305 RLRNRMEV
+305 RMRNRMEV
-313 ALLDRNSD
+313 ALLDRNSSVGE
-321 NKTLRDVIADSVEDA
+321 LREVIADSVEDA

-341 TFNALLSIAQVESR
+341 TFNALLNIAQVESR
-355 AKDDFT
+355 AKDDFK
-361 HTSLSDICEDLAE
+361 HESLSAICDDLAE
-374 LYDVLSE
+374 LYDVMTE
-381 DGEHT
+381 EGEHT
-386 FAASIEPGLDIMG
+386 FEAHIERGLDIMG
-399 NRQLIAQAITNLL
+399 NRQLIAQGITNLL

-422 GNIRLSAEKRGDN
+422 GHITLTAVQRGENIHVSVGDN
-435 ILINVADNGK
+435 GH
-445 GIPPDKRDDVLK
+445 GIPPDKRDEVLK

-481 VALHNGSLTLHD
+481 VALHNGSLQLHD

-500 QITLPTETAY
+500 EITLPSETAY
-510 LRRQHE
+510 LRRQNE
-516 SQY
+516 SEL

>member
-1 MTQAAITKRLR
+1 MTQTAITKRLR

-97 FCVTARSG
+97 FCVTAKSPPSG
-105 GTNSV
+105 SNGL
-110 SGYSDNNP
+110 P
-118 FTNGFATN
+118 FTNRNNNAPAT
-126 SPISAPSDGVSTSVD
+126 IDTSA
-141 SNVADLIIL
+141 ADLIIL

-155 DLCRINTA
+155 DLCRINPVT
-163 DADNSVGSS
+163 DPGSD

-179 RVVVVNTADNR
+179 RVVIVNTADNR

-198 TTNERKMLRRMLD
+198 TTNERKMLKRMLD
-211 NTIYVTGFLILIAF
+211 NTIYVTAFLILISF
-225 IGAFLIGYT
+225 IGSFLIGYT

-263 DADEMNQLADDL
+263 DTDEMNQLADDL

-305 RLRNRMEV
+305 RMRNRMEV
-313 ALLDRNSD
+313 ALLDRNSEAAA
-321 NKTLRDVIADSVEDA
+321 LREVIADSVADA

-341 TFNALLSIAQVESR
+341 TFNALLNIAQVESR
-355 AKDDFT
+355 AKDDFK
-361 HTSLSDICEDLAE
+361 HESLSAICDDLAE
-374 LYDVLSE
+374 LYDVMTE
-381 DGEHT
+381 EGEHS
-386 FAASIEPGLDIMG
+386 FAAHIERGLDIMG

-422 GNIRLSAEKRGDN
+422 GHITLTAEQRGENIHVSVGDN
-435 ILINVADNGK
+435 GH

-481 VALHNGSLTLHD
+481 VALHNGSLQLHD

-500 QITLPTETAY
+500 EITLPSETAY
-510 LRRQHE
+510 LRRQNE
-516 SQY
+516 SEF

>member
-1 MTQAAITKRLR
+1 MTQTAITKRLR

-97 FCVTARSG
+97 FCVTAKSPPSG
-105 GTNSV
+105 SNGL
-110 SGYSDNNP
+110 P
-118 FTNGFATN
+118 FTNRNNNAPAT
-126 SPISAPSDGVSTSVD
+126 IDTSA
-141 SNVADLIIL
+141 ADLIIL

-155 DLCRINTA
+155 DLCRINPAT
-163 DADNSVGSS
+163 DPGSD

-179 RVVVVNTADNR
+179 RVVIVNTADNR

-198 TTNERKMLRRMLD
+198 TTNERKMLKRMLD
-211 NTIYVTGFLILIAF
+211 NSIYVTGLLLIASF
-225 IGAFLIGYT
+225 IGSFLIGYT

-254 AERVPIRAN
+254 SERVPTHAN
-263 DADEMNQLADDL
+263 DADEMSQLADDL

-305 RLRNRMEV
+305 RMRNRMEV
-313 ALLDRNSD
+313 ALLDRNSEAAA
-321 NKTLRDVIADSVEDA
+321 LREVIADSVEDA

-341 TFNALLSIAQVESR
+341 TFNALLNIAQVESR
-355 AKDDFT
+355 AKDDFK
-361 HTSLSDICEDLAE
+361 HESLSAICDDLAE
-374 LYDVLSE
+374 LYDVMTE
-381 DGEHT
+381 EGEHS
-386 FAASIEPGLDIMG
+386 FEAHIERGLDIMG

-422 GNIRLSAEKRGDN
+422 GHITLSAEQRGENIHVSVGDN
-435 ILINVADNGK
+435 GH

-481 VALHNGSLTLHD
+481 VALHNGSLQLHD

-500 QITLPTETAY
+500 EITLPSETAY
-510 LRRQHE
+510 LRRQNE
-516 SQY
+516 SAF

>member
-1 MTQAAITKRLR
+1 MTQTAITKRLR

-97 FCVTARSG
+97 FCVTAKSPPSG
-105 GTNSV
+105 SNGL
-110 SGYSDNNP
+110 P
-118 FTNGFATN
+118 FTNRNNNAPAT
-126 SPISAPSDGVSTSVD
+126 IDTSA
-141 SNVADLIIL
+141 ADLIIL

-155 DLCRINTA
+155 DLCRINPAT
-163 DADNSVGSS
+163 DPGSD

-179 RVVVVNTADNR
+179 RVVIVNTADNR

-198 TTNERKMLRRMLD
+198 TTNERKMLKRMLD
-211 NTIYVTGFLILIAF
+211 NSIYVTGLLLIASF
-225 IGAFLIGYT
+225 IGSFLIGYT

-254 AERVPIRAN
+254 SERVPTHAN
-263 DADEMNQLADDL
+263 DADEMSQLADDL

-305 RLRNRMEV
+305 RMRNRMEV
-313 ALLDRNSD
+313 ALLDRNSEAGA
-321 NKTLRDVIADSVEDA
+321 LREVIADSVEDA

-341 TFNALLSIAQVESR
+341 TFNALLNIAQVESR
-355 AKDDFT
+355 AKDDFK
-361 HTSLSDICEDLAE
+361 HESLSAICDDLAE
-374 LYDVLSE
+374 LYDVMTE
-381 DGEHT
+381 EGEHS
-386 FAASIEPGLDIMG
+386 FAAHIERGLDIMG

-422 GNIRLSAEKRGDN
+422 GHITLSAEQRGENIHVSVGDN
-435 ILINVADNGK
+435 GH

-481 VALHNGSLTLHD
+481 VALHNGSLQLHD

-500 QITLPTETAY
+500 EITLPSETAY
-510 LRRQHE
+510 LRRQNE
-516 SQY
+516 SEF

>member
-1 MTQAAITKRLR
+1 MTQTAITKRLR

-97 FCVTARSG
+97 FCVTAKSPPSG
-105 GTNSV
+105 SNGL
-110 SGYSDNNP
+110 P
-118 FTNGFATN
+118 FTNRNNNAPAT
-126 SPISAPSDGVSTSVD
+126 IDTSA
-141 SNVADLIIL
+141 ADLIIL

-155 DLCRINTA
+155 DLCRINPAT
-163 DADNSVGSS
+163 DPGSD

-254 AERVPIRAN
+254 SERILTRAT
-263 DADEMNQLADDL
+263 DADEMSQLADDL

-355 AKDDFT
+355 AKDDFK
-361 HTSLSDICEDLAE
+361 HESLSAICDDLAE
-374 LYDVLSE
+374 LYDVMTE
-381 DGEHT
+381 EGEHS
-386 FAASIEPGLDIMG
+386 FEAHIERGLDIMG

-435 ILINVADNGK
+435 ILVSVADNGK

>member
-29 TLASSFV
+29 TLPSSFV

-97 FCVTARSG
+97 FCVTAKSPPSG
-105 GTNSV
+105 SNGL
-110 SGYSDNNP
+110 P
-118 FTNGFATN
+118 FTNRNNNAPAT
-126 SPISAPSDGVSTSVD
+126 IDTSA
-141 SNVADLIIL
+141 ADLIIL

-155 DLCRINTA
+155 DLCRINPAT
-163 DADNSVGSS
+163 DPGSD

-179 RVVVVNTADNR
+179 RVVIVNTADNR

-198 TTNERKMLRRMLD
+198 TTNERKMLKRMLD
-211 NTIYVTGFLILIAF
+211 NSIYVTGLLLIASF
-225 IGAFLIGYT
+225 IGSFLIGYT

-254 AERVPIRAN
+254 SERVPTHAN
-263 DADEMNQLADDL
+263 DADEMSQLADDL

-305 RLRNRMEV
+305 RMRNRMEV
-313 ALLDRNSD
+313 ALLDRNSEAAA
-321 NKTLRDVIADSVEDA
+321 LREVIADSVEDA

-341 TFNALLSIAQVESR
+341 TFNALLNIAQVESR
-355 AKDDFT
+355 AKDDFK
-361 HTSLSDICEDLAE
+361 HESLSAICDDLAE
-374 LYDVLSE
+374 LYDVMTE
-381 DGEHT
+381 EGEHS
-386 FAASIEPGLDIMG
+386 FEAHIERGLDIMG

-422 GNIRLSAEKRGDN
+422 GHITLTAEQRGENIHVSVGDN
-435 ILINVADNGK
+435 GH

-481 VALHNGSLTLHD
+481 VALHNGSLQLHD

-500 QITLPTETAY
+500 EITLPSETAY
-510 LRRQHE
+510 LRRQNE
-516 SQY
+516 SEF

>member
-1 MTQAAITKRLR
+1 MTQTAITKRLR

-36 TGISMYTLYRS
+36 TGISMYTLDRS

-97 FCVTARSG
+97 FCVTAKSPPSG
-105 GTNSV
+105 SNGL
-110 SGYSDNNP
+110 P
-118 FTNGFATN
+118 FTNRNNNAPAT
-126 SPISAPSDGVSTSVD
+126 IDTSA
-141 SNVADLIIL
+141 ADLIIL

-155 DLCRINTA
+155 DLCRINPAT
-163 DADNSVGSS
+163 DPGSD

-179 RVVVVNTADNR
+179 RVVIVNTADNR

-198 TTNERKMLRRMLD
+198 TTNERKMLKRMLD
-211 NTIYVTGFLILIAF
+211 NSIYVTGLLLIASF
-225 IGAFLIGYT
+225 IGSFLIGYT

-254 AERVPIRAN
+254 SERVPTHAN
-263 DADEMNQLADDL
+263 DADEMSQLADDL

-305 RLRNRMEV
+305 RMRNRMEV
-313 ALLDRNSD
+313 ALLDRNSEAAA
-321 NKTLRDVIADSVEDA
+321 LREVIADSVEDA

-341 TFNALLSIAQVESR
+341 TFNALLNIAQVESR
-355 AKDDFT
+355 AKDDFK
-361 HTSLSDICEDLAE
+361 HESLSAICDDLAE
-374 LYDVLSE
+374 LYDVMTE
-381 DGEHT
+381 EGEHS
-386 FAASIEPGLDIMG
+386 FAAHIERGLDIMG

-422 GNIRLSAEKRGDN
+422 GHITLTAEQRGENIHVSVGDN
-435 ILINVADNGK
+435 GH

-481 VALHNGSLTLHD
+481 VALHNGSLQLHD

-500 QITLPTETAY
+500 EITLPSETAY
-510 LRRQHE
+510 LRRQNE
-516 SQY
+516 SEF

>member
-1 MTQAAITKRLR
+1 MTQTAITKRLR

-97 FCVTARSG
+97 FCVTAKSPPSG
-105 GTNSV
+105 SNGL
-110 SGYSDNNP
+110 P
-118 FTNGFATN
+118 FTNRNNNAPAT
-126 SPISAPSDGVSTSVD
+126 IDTSA
-141 SNVADLIIL
+141 ADLIIL

-155 DLCRINTA
+155 DLCRINPAT
-163 DADNSVGSS
+163 DPGSD

-179 RVVVVNTADNR
+179 RVVIVNTADNR

-198 TTNERKMLRRMLD
+198 TTNERKMLKRMLD
-211 NTIYVTGFLILIAF
+211 NSIYVTGLLLIASF
-225 IGAFLIGYT
+225 IGSFLIGYT
-234 IIHSISRISRT
+234 IIHSVSRISRT

-263 DADEMNQLADDL
+263 DTDEMNQLADDL

-305 RLRNRMEV
+305 RMRNRMEV
-313 ALLDRNSD
+313 ALLDRNSEAGA
-321 NKTLRDVIADSVEDA
+321 LREVIADSVEDA

-341 TFNALLSIAQVESR
+341 TFNALLNIAQVESR
-355 AKDDFT
+355 AKDDFK
-361 HTSLSDICEDLAE
+361 HESLSAICDDLAE
-374 LYDVLSE
+374 LYDVMTE
-381 DGEHT
+381 EGEHS
-386 FAASIEPGLDIMG
+386 FEAHIERGLDIMG

-422 GNIRLSAEKRGDN
+422 GHITLSAEQRGENIHVSVGDN
-435 ILINVADNGK
+435 GH

-481 VALHNGSLTLHD
+481 VALHNGSLQLHD

-500 QITLPTETAY
+500 EITLPSETAY
-510 LRRQHE
+510 LRRQNE
-516 SQY
+516 SEF